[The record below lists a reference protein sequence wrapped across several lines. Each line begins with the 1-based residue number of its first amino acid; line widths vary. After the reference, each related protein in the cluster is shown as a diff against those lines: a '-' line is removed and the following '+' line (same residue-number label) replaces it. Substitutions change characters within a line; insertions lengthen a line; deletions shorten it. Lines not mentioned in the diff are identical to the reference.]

1 MKRQAQTDA
10 RRRYEDAHRAGLDKK
25 RLVYKETGQN
35 PVVVWEAWRRV
46 RSAGFEAPEWVL
58 RYFDRVA
65 DRVSRLSRQQN
76 IPAKRE
82 IAPALCKAF
91 EFRPGRGLSGRANPL
106 RVNAD
111 RSHDLGIAASV
122 FVAYVKG
129 KKLDFAYDEVVES
142 HSRDCTECAS
152 ISRSTV
158 LRSFKKYRHLFE
170 PGYSVIKKSRTF

>member
-35 PVVVWEAWRRV
+35 PVIVWEAWRRV
-46 RSAGFEAPEWVL
+46 RSAGIEAPEWVL

-111 RSHDLGIAASV
+111 HSHDLGIAASV

-129 KKLDFAYDEVVES
+129 KKLDFAY
-142 HSRDCTECAS
+142 
-152 ISRSTV
+152 
-158 LRSFKKYRHLFE
+158 
-170 PGYSVIKKSRTF
+170 KKSSSRTLATAPSAQVSAVAQCSEVSRNTAICLSLATL